1 MTLVWGLLLLSI
13 GATVVAQTLLK
24 LGAGASSFTD
34 QLIDRHTLLGVA
46 LYAVAAVLYII
57 VLRRLPVSVALPSTT
72 LSLVGVVLIG
82 HYHLGEPVGAVH
94 IAGVAVICLG
104 VLLLA
109 LP

>member
-1 MTLVWGLLLLSI
+1 MLKVGAGADSFTGQLIERHILFGLLLYS
-13 GATVVAQTLLK
+13 
-24 LGAGASSFTD
+24 
-34 QLIDRHTLLGVA
+34 
-46 LYAVAAVLYII
+46 VAAVLYIL

-82 HYHLGEPVGAVH
+82 HYHLGEPVGATH